1 MSSLAKDWTM
11 YYETDYDMAELN
23 TQMEKVLALC
33 DFEITDEECMKN
45 LKENSGLAFLVVYSF
60 NEVHVFHQVHILG
73 PNLLFP
79 TERIMALSGY
89 EFPTPCYRLNSDYMF
104 ANIEVPV
111 PDWDQMK
118 KAQDVASVKSLEVSN
133 RNPPMLKSKN
143 VLAVPPLVVSSIMKS
158 KSTDPVK
165 LLIVLLETIETY
177 DKDSRDPKVSE
188 TLRQVAEFLWEASTD
203 NIFPISFSPDNS
215 EGGKK

>member
-1 MSSLAKDWTM
+1 MSSLPKDWTT

-33 DFEITDEECMKN
+33 DFEITDEECLKN
-45 LKENSGLAFLVVYSF
+45 LKENSGLAILVVDSF

-79 TERIMALSGY
+79 AERIMALSGH
-89 EFPTPCYRLNSDYMF
+89 EFPTPGYRLNSDYMF

-118 KAQDVASVKSLEVSN
+118 KAKDVASVKSLEVSN
-133 RNPPMLKSKN
+133 RTPPMLKSKN
-143 VLAVPPLVVSSIMKS
+143 VLAVPPLVVSSIMKT

-165 LLIVLLETIETY
+165 LLIVLLETMETY
-177 DKDSRDPKVSE
+177 DKDSRDPKS
-188 TLRQVAEFLWEASTD
+188 Q
-203 NIFPISFSPDNS
+203 
-215 EGGKK
+215 